1 MNEMQTHLLILYVS
15 QRLCNGVGVISVAWE
30 GEDKDKVVVIGDGV
44 DAVTLTR
51 SLSKKLGFADLLFIQ
66 QKIVIMLK
74 LKCDKCRSKAMKIAT
89 VVDGWCY
96 MFV

>member
-1 MNEMQTHLLILYVS
+1 MQWNEQKIVIRVQVRYDKCRSKAMEIAAVAD
-15 QRLCNGVGVISVAWE
+15 GVISVAWE

-66 QKIVIMLK
+66 E
-74 LKCDKCRSKAMKIAT
+74 MKEKKEEKKQEKEKKQS
-89 VVDGWCY
+89 D
-96 MFV
+96 